1 MKHKQRLLALA
12 TVCGLAMGLTTF
24 ASAAYEEYLPKVTGF
39 QEERY
44 TVGGSDFLSAA
55 IYVDRTPSKNI
66 PDDLSGQIAIG
77 DPEQAAANGHS
88 TTAKMLSVTQMEFV
102 DSYGPVVDEAAVGEQ
117 FSLPVWEL
125 VANWDMSQ
133 ANPYGGLQARRDS
146 GCQVC
151 ITVEAALTTPDS
163 LNLTSTDSNTGIR
176 WTAELGS
183 GYETGTYVLQLDYG
197 DYRVWW
203 SANVANP
210 NQSLTFTGTASRAF
224 TGDLTGAQVSLR
236 RIQYGHVSA
245 DGSAVYLEVTQ
256 APSSQSQQPAQPEEQ
271 PSSWAQAE
279 VNAARAAGLIPA
291 ELDGQFQS
299 NITRGEF
306 CLLAASFLEAETGKT
321 LDAILAEAGVTPLSF
336 TDSSDPVVSAM
347 SALGVV
353 NGVGNGLFRPDSDI
367 TREEAA
373 VMLWRLA
380 QLLGGL
386 QPNLAQTPF
395 ADQEQISS
403 WALDAVST
411 VSACESGGVKLMN
424 GTGGNQFS
432 PKGTYTREQSFL
444 TMLRLSNCL
453 N

>member
-12 TVCGLAMGLTTF
+12 LTCALTVGLTSY
-24 ASAAYEEYLPKVTGF
+24 ASAAYEEYLPQVTGF

-55 IYVDRTPSKNI
+55 IYVDRAPSKGTPNG
-66 PDDLSGQIAIG
+66 LSAQIALG
-77 DPEQAAANGHS
+77 DPEYAAAHGNS
-88 TTAKMLSVTQMEFV
+88 TTANMLSVTQVEFV
-102 DSYGPVVDEAAVGEQ
+102 DSYGPAVDEASVGEQ
-117 FSLPVWEL
+117 LSLPVWEL

-151 ITVEAALTTPDS
+151 ITVAEALPEPDS
-163 LNLTSTDSNTGIR
+163 LNLTFNDSRTGSK

-183 GYETGTYVLQLDYG
+183 GYEVGTYVLQLDYG
-197 DYRVWW
+197 DYRVRW
-203 SANVANP
+203 SANVASSS
-210 NQSLTFTGTASRAF
+210 QALTFTGTADRSF

-236 RIQYGHVSA
+236 RIRYDHISA
-245 DGSAVYLEVTQ
+245 DGTAVYLEVTQ
-256 APSSQSQQPAQPEEQ
+256 APSAQSQQPAQPEEQ

-279 VNAARAAGLIPA
+279 VSAARAAGLIPA
-291 ELDGQFQS
+291 ELDGRFQA

-306 CLLAASFLEAETGKT
+306 CHLAATFLESETGKT
-321 LDAILAEAGVTPLSF
+321 LDAILADAGVTPLTF
-336 TDSSDPVVSAM
+336 TDSSDPTVSAM

-386 QPNLAQTPF
+386 QPNLSQASF
-395 ADQEQISS
+395 ADQAQISS
-403 WALDAVST
+403 WAQEAVSV

-432 PKGTYTREQSFL
+432 PKGTYTREQSFI
-444 TMLRLSNCL
+444 TMLRLGGCL
-453 N
+453 D

>member
-12 TVCGLAMGLTTF
+12 AVCALTVGLTSY
-24 ASAAYEEYLPKVTGF
+24 ASAAYEEYLPQVTGF

-44 TVGGSDFLSAA
+44 TLGGSDFLSAA
-55 IYVDRTPSKNI
+55 IYVDRTPSKGV
-66 PDDLSGQIAIG
+66 PDGLSAQIALG
-77 DPEQAAANGHS
+77 DPEQAAANGRS
-88 TTAKMLSVTQMEFV
+88 TTAKMLSVTQTEFV
-102 DSYGPVVDEAAVGEQ
+102 DSYGPAVDGAAVGDQ
-117 FSLPVWEL
+117 LSLPVWEL

-151 ITVEAALTTPDS
+151 ITVEAALPTPDS
-163 LNLTSTDSNTGIR
+163 LNLTSTDSNTGTR
-176 WTAELGS
+176 WTADLGS
-183 GYETGTYVLQLDYG
+183 GHEVGTYVLQLDYG

-203 SANVANP
+203 SASVANP
-210 NQSLTFTGTASRAF
+210 NQTLTFTGTAGRAF

-236 RIQYGHVSA
+236 RIQYDHVSA
-245 DGSAVYLEVTQ
+245 DGAAVYLEVTQ
-256 APSSQSQQPAQPEEQ
+256 APSAQSQQPAQPEEQ

-279 VNAARAAGLIPA
+279 VSAARAAGLIPA
-291 ELDGQFQS
+291 ELDGRFQA

-306 CLLAASFLEAETGKT
+306 CHLAASFLESETGKT
-321 LDAILAEAGVTPLSF
+321 LDAILEDAGVTPLSF
-336 TDSSDPVVSAM
+336 TDSSDPTVSAM

-386 QPNLAQTPF
+386 QPNLTQTPF
-395 ADQEQISS
+395 ADQGQISS

-424 GTGGNQFS
+424 GTGSNQFS
-432 PKGTYTREQSFL
+432 PKGTYTREQSFI
-444 TMLRLSNCL
+444 TMLRLGSCL
-453 N
+453 D